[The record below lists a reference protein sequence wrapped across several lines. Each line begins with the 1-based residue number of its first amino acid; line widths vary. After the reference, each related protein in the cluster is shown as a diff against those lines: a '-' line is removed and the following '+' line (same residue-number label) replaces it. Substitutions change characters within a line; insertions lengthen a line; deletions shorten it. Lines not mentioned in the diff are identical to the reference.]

1 MASARLL
8 LTACWL
14 ALVPGAAFGDATI
27 LAQAKE
33 AAAVAKPLQKLT
45 GAYVTSLSYSPLFL
59 ALEKGYLRDAG
70 IDLQLQEVRSASD
83 TIAFLGRGDIDV
95 AFGNIGVP
103 LFNAI
108 DRGVDV
114 KVVAGMSAYPKNAAT
129 LSPAP
134 IVVRK
139 ALADS
144 GEVKSVQ
151 DLKGRKVAFN
161 TRGGIIEYLVAGAL
175 AQAGLK
181 IADIQVATIP
191 FPDMIVA
198 LANGAVDAAVM
209 PEPIST
215 AARDRGVG
223 TVLAPN
229 PVPGALATTIL
240 FGKNLLTDAQAP
252 AAKSLLQ
259 ALRRAANELR
269 SANDIMSDA
278 NLQIWSKYTKLPVP
292 LIRKTAPYNFPND
305 LALDTASL
313 LDQQKYL
320 VESKQIAKP
329 LALDR
334 LIDSRFA
341 IKAQ

>member
-1 MASARLL
+1 MTSFRLL
-8 LTACWL
+8 LMTCWL
-14 ALVPGAAFGDATI
+14 ALVPGAACFDA
-27 LAQAKE
+27 LAQANE
-33 AAAVAKPLQKLT
+33 PAAGAKPLHKLV

-108 DRGVDV
+108 ERGVDV
-114 KVVAGMSAYPKNAAT
+114 KVVAGMSTYPEKADT

-144 GEVKSVQ
+144 GEVKSVK

-161 TRGGIIEYLVAGAL
+161 TRGGVIEYLVAGAL
-175 AQAGLK
+175 KQAGLTV
-181 IADIQVATIP
+181 ADIEVATIP

-198 LANGAVDAAVM
+198 LSNGAVDAAVM

-215 AARDRGVG
+215 AARERGVG
-223 TVLAPN
+223 AVLVPN

-240 FGKNLLTDAQAP
+240 IGKNLVNEAQAP
-252 AAKSLLQ
+252 AGKALLQ
-259 ALRRAANELR
+259 AMRRAANELQ
-269 SANDIMSDA
+269 SASAIMSEA
-278 NLQIWSKYTKLPVP
+278 NLPIWSKYTKLPVP
-292 LIRKTAPYNFPND
+292 LIRKTAPYDFPRD
-305 LALDTASL
+305 LALDTGSL
-313 LDQQKYL
+313 LDQQTYL
-320 VESKQIAKP
+320 VDTKQIAKP
-329 LALDR
+329 LPLER
-334 LIDSRFA
+334 LIDARFV
-341 IKAQ
+341 IKER